1 AEIVA
6 LGAERLELVG
16 SGDLAEPALG
26 RARREPGE
34 EARQRRA
41 VAAMGDARAIELG
54 LVLARLRKLRRI
66 GGAMDLRARRGE
78 AVEHPGRR
86 ARRIDL
92 DAPLGLTEAIE
103 CLAERLGR
111 RHAHRVAEM
120 LAETRREI

>member
-16 SGDLAEPALG
+16 GGDLAEPAVH

-41 VAAMGDARAIELG
+41 VAAMRQARAVELG
-54 LVLARLRKLRRI
+54 LVLARLGELRRI
-66 GGAMDLRARRGE
+66 GGAMDLSARRGE
-78 AVEHPGRR
+78 AIEDPGRG

-92 DAPLGLTEAIE
+92 DAPLG
-103 CLAERLGR
+103 R
-111 RHAHRVAEM
+111 
-120 LAETRREI
+120 